1 MDKKKFIVTM
11 NLAVLIIVIA
21 LILPGNR
28 IYKDNTK
35 DEDTDKEQKFISSL
49 DSKEE
54 FKYLTSL
61 IENNYVNYPYL
72 TTSNKL
78 DFNSLKD
85 KYSKKL
91 ENNLSLPE
99 YKSLIKSYLN
109 EFQDEALYILEYDN
123 YLNLYNNYSN
133 RNESTLKNIV
143 TNPEVKKIYGEF
155 KKETKEVK
163 ANSNLVLDTQ
173 DNKVAIIRVDDF
185 NNKYKIEDQKKIL
198 EFLKKS
204 NSYKYI
210 AIDIRKSHGNS
221 IDYAIENIIKPLSH
235 NTNIADF
242 KVLQRTK
249 DFPNTLRDLNI
260 ISGITVNEDYIDSK
274 GNINLQKDEQVEQFP
289 FYQSYSFKD
298 MGTNKANFKGKVFIL
313 QSKETTGA
321 ADFISQFANRTNF
334 GETVGTLTKGGGIA
348 PINSIVELPKSHLL
362 LSLPYS
368 TGINEDGYLN
378 NLNGTY
384 PEIPLDENADSLDYI
399 LNMIN

>member
-1 MDKKKFIVTM
+1 M
-11 NLAVLIIVIA
+11 
-21 LILPGNR
+21 
-28 IYKDNTK
+28 
-35 DEDTDKEQKFISSL
+35 
-49 DSKEE
+49 
-54 FKYLTSL
+54 
-61 IENNYVNYPYL
+61 
-72 TTSNKL
+72 
-78 DFNSLKD
+78 
-85 KYSKKL
+85 
-91 ENNLSLPE
+91 
-99 YKSLIKSYLN
+99 
-109 EFQDEALYILEYDN
+109 
-123 YLNLYNNYSN
+123 
-133 RNESTLKNIV
+133 
-143 TNPEVKKIYGEF
+143 
-155 KKETKEVK
+155 
-163 ANSNLVLDTQ
+163 
-173 DNKVAIIRVDDF
+173 
-185 NNKYKIEDQKKIL
+185 
-198 EFLKKS
+198 
-204 NSYKYI
+204 
-210 AIDIRKSHGNS
+210 
-221 IDYAIENIIKPLSH
+221 
-235 NTNIADF
+235 
-242 KVLQRTK
+242 LQRTK

-384 PEIPLDENADSLDYI
+384 PEIPLDENSDSLDYI